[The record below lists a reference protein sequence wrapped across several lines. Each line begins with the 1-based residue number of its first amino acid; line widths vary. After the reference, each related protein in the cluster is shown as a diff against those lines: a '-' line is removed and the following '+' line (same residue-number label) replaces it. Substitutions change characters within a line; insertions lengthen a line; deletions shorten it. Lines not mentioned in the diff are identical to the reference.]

1 MFVDVKHTITHS
13 KHTHSHTQVRLDVHG
28 MKCGGCAGRVRQL
41 LEEELGVL
49 KATVSLPAAMA
60 VVSLDHKH
68 ANASSLLQKLKTK
81 GFAASIA
88 ASSARGVPA
97 HEQRQAHKAKECR
110 ALLSAVQ
117 VSMRASNSGTKIS
130 KYLTL
135 TTKISKYLTLGTKY
149 LR

>member
-1 MFVDVKHTITHS
+1 M
-13 KHTHSHTQVRLDVHG
+13 RLDVHG

-41 LEEELGVL
+41 LEEEFGVL

-68 ANASSLLQKLKTK
+68 ANASSLVQKLNTK

-117 VSMRASNSGTKIS
+117 VSMSNSGTKIS
-130 KYLTL
+130 NFRY
-135 TTKISKYLTLGTKY
+135 
-149 LR
+149 